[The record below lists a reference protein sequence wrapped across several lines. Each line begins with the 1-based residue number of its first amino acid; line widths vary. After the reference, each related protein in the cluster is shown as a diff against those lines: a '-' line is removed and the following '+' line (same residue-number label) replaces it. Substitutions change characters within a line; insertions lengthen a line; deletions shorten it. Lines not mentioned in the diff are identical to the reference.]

1 MFHPEVNRD
10 HQSYPSPSGLLDQLV
25 GLGHLVMVRVLEL
38 GSVEMVLELGSSIDA
53 FGEHYLEEMEELV
66 LGSVESVKVNLRL
79 LHRAHT

>member
-38 GSVEMVLELGSSIDA
+38 GFVEMVLELAS
-53 FGEHYLEEMEELV
+53 L
-66 LGSVESVKVNLRL
+66 ESVKVNLRL
-79 LHRAHT
+79 LHRSHT